1 MAGEAEQT
9 PEPQVVQPIP
19 VVYFNAV
26 TAHATAYEMALDLGL
41 RTGDGAPEVAV
52 RAVTTWEHA
61 KSVRALLDRMIA
73 RYEEQVGSIRDIEPQ
88 TKEEAQ
94 DDAPD
99 G

>member
-1 MAGEAEQT
+1 MADEAEQT
-9 PEPQVVQPIP
+9 PEPRVVQPIP

-26 TAHATAYEMALDLGL
+26 RAHASAYEMALDLGL
-41 RTGDGAPEVAV
+41 RTGDDEPEMAV

-61 KSVRALLDRMIA
+61 KSLCALLDRMIA
-73 RYEEQVGSIRDIEPQ
+73 RYEEQVGAIRDIEKQ
-88 TKEEAQ
+88 TKEETQ